1 MAILITIILCIILL
15 AITLL
20 IFKRFYKNKYERQK
34 EHNLND
40 LRNELIDLGYNQ
52 DDIENRV
59 DYADQ
64 NYVSDNAG
72 NIDEM
77 LYKLVTSDSF
87 YENEENHYTNQNS

>member
-1 MAILITIILCIILL
+1 M
-15 AITLL
+15 
-20 IFKRFYKNKYERQK
+20 
-34 EHNLND
+34 
-40 LRNELIDLGYNQ
+40 RNELIDLGYNQ

-87 YENEENHYTNQNS
+87 YEMKKTIILIKTFKPPLRRWFYYEGVPPLVYC